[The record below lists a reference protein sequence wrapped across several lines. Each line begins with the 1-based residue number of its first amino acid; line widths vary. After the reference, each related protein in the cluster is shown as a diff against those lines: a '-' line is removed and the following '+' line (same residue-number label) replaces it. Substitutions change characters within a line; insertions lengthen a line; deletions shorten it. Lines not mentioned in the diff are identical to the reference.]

1 MADILI
7 RNVPRNLHSDL
18 KTRAAR
24 DGHTLSDEAVA
35 ALRRGLRSVA
45 EAGVRPG
52 AAERLQSIVREM
64 YGGHPPTG
72 VVDDLIAERRRDAA
86 MEEDAWRRSKA

>member
-1 MADILI
+1 MTNILI
-7 RNVPRNLHSDL
+7 RNVPRNLHTDL

-24 DGHTLSDEAVA
+24 DGRSLSDEAVA
-35 ALRRGLRSVA
+35 ALRRGLRSGG

-64 YGGHPPTG
+64 YEGHPPTG
-72 VVDDLIAERRRDAA
+72 VVDDLIGERRREAA
-86 MEEDAWRRSKA
+86 TEENAWRRSKT